1 MRASSIALLI
11 AAGLFAGLATGAD
24 TRDVAPQAKQPAPAD
39 QPANSEFCTRRDISP
54 EDYQK
59 NCVVQNGP
67 PHRHVIGAGRGKLNS
82 GGSTGTR

>member
-1 MRASSIALLI
+1 MRASTISVLL
-11 AAGLFAGLATGAD
+11 AVALFAGVAAGAD
-24 TRDVAPQAKQPAPAD
+24 TRDPTPPAKQPTPGD

-67 PHRHVIGAGRGKLNS
+67 PHRHVIGAGRRPLNS
-82 GGSTGTR
+82 GGTAGTR

>member
-11 AAGLFAGLATGAD
+11 AVGLSAGLAAGAD
-24 TRDVAPQAKQPAPAD
+24 TRDPAPPAKQPAPAE
-39 QPANSEFCTRRDISP
+39 QPGNSEFCTRRDISP

-67 PHRHVIGAGRGKLNS
+67 PHRHVIGAGRGQLKS

>member
-1 MRASSIALLI
+1 MRATAISLLI
-11 AAGLFAGLATGAD
+11 AASLSVGIAAGAE
-24 TRDVAPQAKQPAPAD
+24 TRDPVPPAKQPAPND

-54 EDYQK
+54 DDYQK

-67 PHRHVIGAGRGKLNS
+67 PHRHVIGAGQRRLNG

>member
-1 MRASSIALLI
+1 MRASSIGLLI
-11 AAGLFAGLATGAD
+11 VVGLFAGVAAGAD
-24 TRDVAPQAKQPAPAD
+24 TRDPGPPAKQPVPGD

-67 PHRHVIGAGRGKLNS
+67 PHRHVIGAGRNQLKS